1 MYLWDKSNAVKM
13 VVEFWFMEGN
23 HLVKDSEIFWDG
35 RERKEWK
42 ERKAWREISS
52 IMKTAFI
59 TESYLA

>member
-1 MYLWDKSNAVKM
+1 
-13 VVEFWFMEGN
+13 MEGN

-35 RERKEWK
+35 RERK
-42 ERKAWREISS
+42 AWREISP

>member
-1 MYLWDKSNAVKM
+1 
-13 VVEFWFMEGN
+13 MEGN